1 MFKETLQTEVS
12 TTNKNI
18 NITLEYVQSL
28 ILKQKPTYTIRKEIT
43 DTSVHKYPI
52 SLNTWNMKIYV
63 SIILKNN
70 INSKCT

>member
-1 MFKETLQTEVS
+1 MFKETVQIEVS

-28 ILKQKPTYTIRKEIT
+28 ILKQKPIYTIRKEIT

-52 SLNTWNMKIYV
+52 NLNTWNMKIYV
-63 SIILKNN
+63 SIIFKIN